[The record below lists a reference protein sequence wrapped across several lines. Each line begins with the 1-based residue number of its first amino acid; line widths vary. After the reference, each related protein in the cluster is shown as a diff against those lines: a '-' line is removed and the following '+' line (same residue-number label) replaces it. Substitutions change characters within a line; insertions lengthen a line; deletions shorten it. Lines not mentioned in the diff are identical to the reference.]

1 MPEIKVLN
9 MAGENV
15 GTMTLSDAVF
25 AARSEE
31 HTSELQSH

>member
-25 AARSEE
+25 AADINGGPSLR
-31 HTSELQSH
+31 Q